1 MTRSLRLPIKSCGTP
16 SLNASD
22 SALCCTSH
30 PASSRRPARRF
41 MPEPDS
47 PAISVRTLLLRTK
60 AFVVFNNDFAGND
73 LLLQLLALIH
83 NILWELISQSFLH
96 DGKIG
101 QADSA
106 LTQA

>member
-1 MTRSLRLPIKSCGTP
+1 
-16 SLNASD
+16 
-22 SALCCTSH
+22 
-30 PASSRRPARRF
+30 

-96 DGKIG
+96 DGK
-101 QADSA
+101 SVR
-106 LTQA
+106 LTPPSLRLKYWVVPPSKVPSTTDWITR